1 MAVAQLNQEI
11 VSAAANRLKSESGI
25 RPSNRQVL
33 NVVGGSMTTV
43 AKFMNV
49 WRNESSAVSVSA
61 SALPSGLLREL
72 EALQRNAEKVVRDAC
87 MAELS
92 NARESE
98 QALIQENEQLQADL
112 ASLQVG
118 MNGAQEDA
126 TKAQIQLSQVQAD
139 NAGLKSMLENE
150 RSCIS
155 VLQVDLAKATLR
167 FEEAMPRLQQEL
179 FECREELA
187 LARKAQVA
195 AEIAAAV
202 ATERVNGAE
211 QRLRNH

>member
-1 MAVAQLNQEI
+1 M
-11 VSAAANRLKSESGI
+11 
-25 RPSNRQVL
+25 

-49 WRNESSAVSVSA
+49 WRNESPAVSVNA
-61 SALPSGLLREL
+61 AALPSGLLREL
-72 EALQRNAEKVVRDAC
+72 EALQRNAEKAVRDAC

-112 ASLQVG
+112 ASLQVS

-126 TKAQIQLSQVQAD
+126 TRAQIQLSQVQAD

-167 FEEAMPRLQQEL
+167 FEEAMPRLLQEL
-179 FECREELA
+179 CECREELA

-202 ATERVNGAE
+202 AAERVNGAE